1 MKYYNYKQYLRRGYI
16 LNKVMDIFTIEEKLE
31 SLREKLNKDITKN
44 IEDKSKE
51 EYENLLVTS
60 RELDNVIVDY
70 IKSVDR

>member
-1 MKYYNYKQYLRRGYI
+1 
-16 LNKVMDIFTIEEKLE
+16 MDIFTIEEKLE

>member
-1 MKYYNYKQYLRRGYI
+1 M
-16 LNKVMDIFTIEEKLE
+16 NKVMDIFTIEEKLE